1 MLKKLAIQIIDE
13 NPIAAD
19 ILRQW
24 YLEKMKKSFVDDSV
38 PEDFKNMMLKKGIP
52 DQTLAI
58 LLDESPRSFFDVF
71 DENKMFIE
79 IRISE
84 YAEGGF
90 YYIIN
95 KVEDNLI
102 YESRIPCERAAVE
115 RAIEMIR

>member
-71 DENKMFIE
+71 DENKLIIE
-79 IRISE
+79 IIHIKE
-84 YAEGGF
+84 NQF
-90 YYIIN
+90 YYVIN
-95 KVEDNLI
+95 KETDDQI
-102 YESRIPCERAAVE
+102 YISRVKCERVAVE
-115 RAIEMIR
+115 KAIEMIR